1 MLFFR
6 LVVDQRTTKRLSHM
20 WVFHLVC
27 DRTVLYVV
35 PKSNKGAFCDKLDR
49 HVLPFF
55 KKKYKCCAFG
65 VFLTF
70 LCYLFCIDGICAV
83 KSVCE
88 RKSQG
93 VFCFVI
99 NVNSTNDSLLHC

>member
-55 KKKYKCCAFG
+55 KKY
-65 VFLTF
+65 
-70 LCYLFCIDGICAV
+70 
-83 KSVCE
+83 
-88 RKSQG
+88 
-93 VFCFVI
+93 I
-99 NVNSTNDSLLHC
+99 NVVHLVYFLHFYVTSFVLMEFVL